1 MKKRVYI
8 RNKHFLLNFI
18 SVAAILLFLILALLF
33 GIYQTSV
40 NTLEQEI
47 KGINENSTK
56 EFMYR
61 VEEILEQCSELAAN
75 IWVNETVKLFFVH
88 SNPEY
93 LVDNYYDEL
102 NGILNVNGVSYVDSL
117 ILYSPKTGKY
127 YGGGKYDTG
136 HTISEIAKMTNEVF
150 DITWMDHLDDEER
163 TSTEIF
169 IRAKADRWPY
179 YITLMKQ
186 YRWGNQEGVVL
197 VNLDLQK
204 LYDHLMAGRENTIQL
219 FLVDDAQRV
228 ILRKDK
234 NELYKGTEEIELL
247 WEYRQGESFS
257 EISGKSEERT
267 VYVQLYSEKYGFTCV
282 TVSAVTDYLERISKM
297 QHLFVGGITLAVF
310 VAIML
315 AVIYSIKLEKPV
327 WEIRDVLEN
336 VGSDTKDDIKYG
348 ENISDIVD
356 WIISSIQVN
365 SKLRQELDVK
375 LDLLKDSQMVAL
387 QSQINPHFLFNTLN
401 RISLMIDSDYSDKK
415 CLVGMIS
422 DLSAILRYALTD
434 EKITSI
440 REEIQYIK
448 KYLSIMQYRYG
459 NFSVSIDVEETMC
472 QYAIPKLVLQP
483 LVENALQHGIAAL
496 IPSRACSLTIS
507 IRKMQHRYGEG
518 RERESVCIEI
528 ADNGIG
534 IGEEELKNLRKSIA
548 ERDKLS
554 AEHIGVRNVAQ
565 RFQLLFQ
572 DEQEMILESVFGEG
586 TCIRIFFPGILIGE
600 EKEKI

>member
-18 SVAAILLFLILALLF
+18 SIAMILLFMILAFLF

-47 KGINENSTK
+47 KGVNENSTK

-61 VEEILEQCSELAAN
+61 VEEILDQCGELAAN
-75 IWVNETVKLFFVH
+75 IWVNETVKLFFTH

-117 ILYSPKTGKY
+117 ILYSPKTEKY

-136 HTISEIAKMTNEVF
+136 YTISEIVKKTNEVF
-150 DITWMDHLDDEER
+150 DISWMDHLDDEER

-169 IRAKADRWPY
+169 IRAKANRWPY

-204 LYDHLMAGRENTIQL
+204 LYNHLMAGRENTIQL

-228 ILRKDK
+228 IVRKGK
-234 NELYKGTEEIELL
+234 NELYKKTEEIELL
-247 WEYRQGESFS
+247 QEYRHGESFS

-282 TVSAVTDYLERISKM
+282 TVSAVTDYLERISIM
-297 QHLFVGGITLAVF
+297 QHLFMGGITLAVF
-310 VAIML
+310 VAIAL
-315 AVIYSIKLEKPV
+315 AVLYSVKMEKPI
-327 WEIRDVLEN
+327 WEIRDVLEKA
-336 VGSDTKDDIKYG
+336 GSDTKDDIKYG

-356 WIISSIQVN
+356 WIVSSMQVN
-365 SKLRQELDVK
+365 SRLRQELELK

-401 RISLMIDSDYSDKK
+401 RISLMIDSNYSDKK

-434 EKITSI
+434 AKITSI

-459 NFSVSIDVEETMC
+459 NFSVSIDVEEKMY

-496 IPSRACSLTIS
+496 IPSRACSLNIS
-507 IRKMQHRYGEG
+507 IKKIQHCYGDG
-518 RERESVCIEI
+518 REREAVCIEI

-534 IGEEELKNLRKSIA
+534 IGEEELKKLQKGIV
-548 ERDKLS
+548 ELDKLS

-572 DEQEMILESVFGEG
+572 EEQEMILESVFGEG
-586 TCIRIFFPGILIGE
+586 TCIRIFFPGIIIEGSE
-600 EKEKI
+600 NI